1 MNESDK
7 KTSDCTGQWC
17 ETMSEHVA
25 KNPLCSLAFAAL
37 VGMVVGLL
45 SRGCRCRCSECKRTE
60 ST

>member
-1 MNESDK
+1 MTESDK
-7 KTSDCTGQWC
+7 KPSDCTGQWC
-17 ETMSEHVA
+17 EAMSEHFT

-45 SRGCRCRCSECKRTE
+45 FRGCRCRCSGCKCNQ